1 MGSGHLVVWRVSRG
15 SQLHLAAHRKP
26 GVLDPHCCP
35 KPFPPEDCFGFSFWQ
50 VSPELTRR
58 AFERLKY
65 LIPSSPIASR
75 RSWGLLSWL
84 AGWGSQQTNR
94 IAHSA
99 ISSKLVLR
107 PQAES
112 WLCPWRSVG
121 PWRSF
126 LYPLP
131 SALICLFR
139 LWSLHD
145 SNWHDI
151 FVQCQQNGS
160 CSTAG
165 LGPWGA
171 AAVTT
176 CPLLF

>member
-1 MGSGHLVVWRVSRG
+1 MLHSELWYNPWTSMGSGHLVVWRVSRG

-84 AGWGSQQTNR
+84 AGWGVPANEQNSPFSHQQQVSTE
-94 IAHSA
+94 ATSWVLA
-99 ISSKLVLR
+99 LPLTVCGALEKLPV
-107 PQAES
+107 
-112 WLCPWRSVG
+112 
-121 PWRSF
+121 
-126 LYPLP
+126 
-131 SALICLFR
+131 
-139 LWSLHD
+139 
-145 SNWHDI
+145 
-151 FVQCQQNGS
+151 
-160 CSTAG
+160 STA
-165 LGPWGA
+165 LCTYLS
-171 AAVTT
+171 V
-176 CPLLF
+176 